1 MMRKSI
7 TLLCAAMFLA
17 AFASCDTT
25 SFGNISQHISTAMTV
40 VDATSKAARPISD
53 EEEYYVG
60 RAVAAKILGSYK
72 LTTNAELT
80 RYVNLVGRT
89 VALNSDKPYTY
100 GGYHFAILD
109 TNEINAFA
117 APGGTIFV
125 TSGMIRATASEDE
138 LAAVLAHEVAHICK
152 RDGIAAIKSARWTE
166 ALTVIGT
173 TAARNYTSGEVS
185 QLVSLFEGSIDD
197 VFKTLVVNG
206 YGRSQEYAAD
216 ESAVQT
222 LAKGGYDP
230 RALLSFLKRLEQRT
244 GSSGGG
250 ITATHP
256 ATTDRIENVSGK
268 IPSTAQIHP
277 RAIEARAARYG
288 AAVR

>member
-1 MMRKSI
+1 MTGRCL
-7 TLLCAAMFLA
+7 TLLCCAALLA
-17 AFASCDTT
+17 MFASCDTT
-25 SFGNISQHISTAMTV
+25 GFGNISQHISTAMTV

-60 RAVAAKILGSYK
+60 RAVAAKILGTYR
-72 LTTNAELT
+72 LTTDARLT
-80 RYVNLVGRT
+80 QYVNLIGRT

-117 APGGTIFV
+117 APGGTIFI
-125 TSGMIRATASEDE
+125 TSGMIRTTASEDE
-138 LAAVLAHEVAHICK
+138 LAAVLAHEVAHISK

-197 VFKTLVVNG
+197 VFKTLVVSG

-216 ESAVQT
+216 EAAAQT
-222 LAKGGYDP
+222 LAKCGYDP
-230 RALLSFLKRLEQRT
+230 RAVLSFLKRLEQRS

-256 ATTDRIENVSGK
+256 ATTDRIENISGK
-268 IPSTAQIHP
+268 MPSTAPVHP